1 MNKQIKIALAGNP
14 NSGKTTLFN
23 ELTGSRH
30 YVGNWPGVTV
40 EKKEGHFTHDGRS
53 ILLTD
58 LPGIYSISPYTMEEI
73 VTRKYIIDEKPDVI
87 LNIVDASNLER
98 NLYLTIQL
106 IEMGRPMVIAL
117 NMMDVVEKKGIR
129 IDVKALSRRLNTP
142 VVPIIASKIGS
153 KEQLLDTLLETADG
167 AHAYEPVK
175 VDYGEDIEDRIIQ
188 THALIDHLACLN
200 KFNHRWLSL
209 RVIEEDLDI
218 MNLMG
223 QGQKAYLNPENRLGE
238 RYEELIVKKKYEC
251 INRLV
256 DEVLTDANR
265 EKETLSD
272 RIDHFVLNK
281 YIGLPLFIL
290 IMLGVFAFTF
300 NLVGNRLLDMV
311 DVFFSEV
318 LAGAVLQSMTGA
330 GISEWLVSLVV
341 EGIIGGVGGILV
353 FLPNIAI
360 LFFAISILEDSGYM
374 SRVAFI
380 MDRSMRRIGLS
391 GKAFIPMVLGFGCN
405 VPAIMSTRTLES
417 RQDRMTAILINPF
430 ISCSARLPVYTLFA
444 SAFFP
449 NSKVLVVFSLYFLG
463 IIVAVLV
470 AFLFKRTFFR
480 SEPIP
485 LLIELPPY
493 RIPTF
498 KGIVIHVW
506 DRVKEFIVKA
516 GTLIFAASIVI
527 WFLLNYNFSGPA
539 MFSDSFA
546 AGVGRFIAPIFTP
559 LGFGNWRTA
568 LSLLTG
574 VVAKEVIVSNMAIAY
589 GAGGG
594 SGMGLSQALSG
605 AFTPLSAYSF
615 MVYVLLYI
623 PCIGVISVIKKETGS
638 WKWTG
643 FSIVYQLTVAWVIA
657 FGVYQIGSL
666 FIG

>member
-1 MNKQIKIALAGNP
+1 MDKQIKVALAGNP

-23 ELTGSRH
+23 ELTGARH

-40 EKKEGHFTHDGRS
+40 EKKEGRFEHGEEN

-106 IEMGRPMVIAL
+106 IEMGRPVIIAL
-117 NMMDVVEKKGIR
+117 NMMDVVEKKGIG
-129 IDVKALSRRLNTP
+129 IDIDALSKRLNTP
-142 VVPIIASKIGS
+142 VIPITASKMGD
-153 KEQLLDTLLETADG
+153 KDRLLDAVVETAKSS
-167 AHAYEPVK
+167 YMYLPIE
-175 VDYGEDIEDRIIQ
+175 VDYGEDIEDRIED
-188 THALIDHLACLN
+188 THSLIDHLACLN

-209 RVIEEDLDI
+209 RVIEEDLEI

-223 QGQKAYLNPENRLGE
+223 KGQKAYLNPENRHGE
-238 RYEELIVKKKYEC
+238 RYEELIVKKKYEL
-251 INRLV
+251 INDIV
-256 DEVLTDANR
+256 DEILID
-265 EKETLSD
+265 KERDMETVSD
-272 RIDHFVLNK
+272 KIDKIVMNK
-281 YIGLPLFIL
+281 YLGMPLFIL

-300 NLVGNRLLDMV
+300 DVVGNRLLTLV
-311 DVFFSEV
+311 DVFFSDI
-318 LAGAVLQSMTGA
+318 LANAVFGWLASA
-330 GISEWLVSLVV
+330 GVSDWLISLIV

-353 FLPNIAI
+353 FLPNIAT

-374 SRVAFI
+374 ARVAFI
-380 MDRSMRRIGLS
+380 MDRTMRRIGLS
-391 GKAFIPMVLGFGCN
+391 GRAFIPMILGFGCN
-405 VPAIMSTRTLES
+405 VPAIMSTRTLEN

-449 NSKVLVVFSLYFLG
+449 RSKVMVVFSLYFLG
-463 IIVAVLV
+463 IAVAVMV
-470 AFLFKRTFFR
+470 AFVFKRTIFK
-480 SEPIP
+480 SEPNP

-493 RIPTF
+493 RIPTA
-498 KGIVIHVW
+498 KGIGIHVW
-506 DRVKEFIVKA
+506 ERVKEFIVKA

-527 WFLLNYNFSGPA
+527 WFLLNYNLGGPA
-539 MFSDSFA
+539 AFADSFA
-546 AGVGRFIAPIFTP
+546 ASIGKLIAPIYAP
-559 LGFGNWRTA
+559 LGFGNWRA
-568 LSLLTG
+568 SLSLLTG
-574 VVAKEVIVSNMAIAY
+574 IVAKEVIVSNMSIAY
-589 GAGGG
+589 GAGAG
-594 SGMGLSQALSG
+594 SGVSLMEALSG
-605 AFTPLSAYSF
+605 SFTSLSAYSF

-643 FSIVYQLTVAWVIA
+643 FSVAYQLIIAWVIS

-666 FIG
+666 FVG

>member
-1 MNKQIKIALAGNP
+1 MDKQIKVALAGNP

-23 ELTGSRH
+23 ELTGARH

-40 EKKEGHFTHDGRS
+40 EKKEGRFRHGEED

-106 IEMGRPMVIAL
+106 IEMGRPVVIAL
-117 NMMDVVEKKGIR
+117 NMMDVVEKKGIG
-129 IDVKALSRRLNTP
+129 IDLDALSKMLNAP
-142 VVPIIASKIGS
+142 VIPITASKLGD
-153 KEQLLDTLLETADG
+153 KGRLLDTLVETAKN
-167 AHAYEPVK
+167 AYMYLPIE
-175 VDYGEDIEDRIIQ
+175 VDYGEDIEDRIAE
-188 THALIDHLACLN
+188 THSLIDHLACLN

-209 RVIEEDLDI
+209 RVIEEDLEI
-218 MNLMG
+218 MNLMAT
-223 QGQKAYLNPENRLGE
+223 GQKAYLNPENRHGE
-238 RYEELIVKKKYEC
+238 RYEELIVKKKYEL
-251 INRLV
+251 INNIV
-256 DEVLTDANR
+256 DEILID
-265 EKETLSD
+265 KERDNETISD
-272 RIDHFVLNK
+272 KIDKIVMNK
-281 YIGLPLFIL
+281 YLGMPFFIL

-300 NLVGNRLLDMV
+300 DVVGNKLLTLVDM
-311 DVFFSEV
+311 FFSDILANAV
-318 LAGAVLQSMTGA
+318 FSWLAGAGVSD
-330 GISEWLVSLVV
+330 WLISLVV

-353 FLPNIAI
+353 FLPNIAT

-374 SRVAFI
+374 ARVAFI
-380 MDRSMRRIGLS
+380 MDRTMRRIGLS
-391 GKAFIPMVLGFGCN
+391 GRAFIPMILGFGCN
-405 VPAIMSTRTLES
+405 VPAIMSTRTLEN

-449 NSKVLVVFSLYFLG
+449 GSKVMVVFSLYFLG
-463 IIVAVLV
+463 IAVAVMV
-470 AFLFKRTFFR
+470 AFVFKRTIFK

-493 RIPTF
+493 RIPTA
-498 KGIVIHVW
+498 KGIGIHVW
-506 DRVKEFIVKA
+506 ERVKEFIVKA

-527 WFLLNYNFSGPA
+527 WFLLNYNLGGPA
-539 MFSDSFA
+539 AFTDSFA
-546 AGVGRFIAPIFTP
+546 ASVGKFIAPIFTP
-559 LGFGNWRTA
+559 LGFGNWRAA

-574 VVAKEVIVSNMAIAY
+574 IVAKEVIVSNMSIAY
-589 GAGGG
+589 GAGAG
-594 SGMGLSQALSG
+594 SGLSLMEALSTS
-605 AFTPLSAYSF
+605 FSPLSAYSF

-643 FSIVYQLTVAWVIA
+643 FSIAYQLVIA
-657 FGVYQIGSL
+657 WIISFGVYQIGSL
-666 FIG
+666 FVG